1 MDGRR
6 STSYAASQTARIQ
19 SLAPLHASLPASAA
33 EAGSVCNLF
42 LWWPAAA
49 PAPLIYLLSKLGIGR
64 ERGPPWAIGANAL
77 ASQPCFARSPTRR
90 PCCFTLPSFVPSFL
104 SWPASHGNRRMG
116 IDEEPIDLG
125 HTSWLSAAEVYRN
138 PCCPSLTADECGT
151 CSHCRSL

>member
-49 PAPLIYLLSKLGIGR
+49 PAPLIYLLSKPGSGSK
-64 ERGPPWAIGANAL
+64 RGPPWAIGANAL

-90 PCCFTLPSFVPSFL
+90 PCCFTLPSFAPSFL
-104 SWPASHGNRRMG
+104 PLLAGFAWHPTNGNRRG
-116 IDEEPIDLG
+116 AHRPWAHLLALG
-125 HTSWLSAAEVYRN
+125 
-138 PCCPSLTADECGT
+138 G
-151 CSHCRSL
+151 RSVSKPLLPFVDRG

>member
-6 STSYAASQTARIQ
+6 STLYAASQTARIQ

-49 PAPLIYLLSKLGIGR
+49 PAPLIYLLSKPGSGSK
-64 ERGPPWAIGANAL
+64 RGPPWAIGANAL

-90 PCCFTLPSFVPSFL
+90 PCCFTLPSFVPSSL
-104 SWPASHGNRRMG
+104 GRHRMATDEWESTRSPSTLGTPLGSRRPKC
-116 IDEEPIDLG
+116 IETL
-125 HTSWLSAAEVYRN
+125 AALR
-138 PCCPSLTADECGT
+138 
-151 CSHCRSL
+151 